1 MNGSSDGAIS
11 HSDIRTRRAHPLTL
25 GYIGGTATSASSRAW
40 KYPIPELLDLI
51 LVCLVLALQDHSFFR
66 RRSRRQVSLASR
78 TCKYWTH
85 RLRPLLFRGIH
96 LHSVSDVKFLTSTLS
111 SRASGWLR
119 EHITTLTFE
128 DMGSF
133 HFEDSTPMW
142 KRLLRSVPSL
152 ERLSIRWG
160 ADSERLPFPWR
171 ERCSFHHLTALRHL
185 QLTSVQFK
193 SLSSLFRVLGEMKFL
208 EVLQLWRVWW
218 GEDTGVT
225 DDANGANRAHC
236 GKAPCLRTPLR
247 PIKLTETFQCTNDK
261 AFGQLYARRATEYSP
276 RFPHGHSVRKSVL
289 SEHCAPPAE
298 FWIILQLIDLLAPA
312 GDDSLMFSEIRDD
325 EGQS

>member
-1 MNGSSDGAIS
+1 MEIS
-11 HSDIRTRRAHPLTL
+11 HSRTIRPHSRMPVPRSTGPLHLPAAGFACISDMQILDI
-25 GYIGGTATSASSRAW
+25 ATTPS
-40 KYPIPELLDLI
+40 PIPR
-51 LVCLVLALQDHSFFR
+51 HSPPLYIR
-66 RRSRRQVSLASR
+66 RRISHQHTFLAGL
-78 TCKYWTH
+78 
-85 RLRPLLFRGIH
+85 RLAYR
-96 LHSVSDVKFLTSTLS
+96 
-111 SRASGWLR
+111 
-119 EHITTLTFE
+119 HITALTFE

-133 HFEDSTPMW
+133 HFEDLPPMW
-142 KRLLRSVPSL
+142 KRLLRSVSSL
-152 ERLSIRWG
+152 EKLSIRWG
-160 ADSERLPFPWR
+160 VDSEQLPFPWR
-171 ERCSFHHLTALRHL
+171 ERHSFRHLTTLRHL

-225 DDANGANRAHC
+225 DGTNGASRALSY

-261 AFGQLYARRATEYSP
+261 AFGHLYARRAVEYSP
-276 RFPHGHSVRKSVL
+276 RHPHGRSDRKSVL